1 MGDFCELHVHGGPAD
16 GLDFD
21 FFAAYG
27 KPPVAGDLVT
37 HLRPGAPVSHL
48 YRVEGLVKGG
58 YKLVYVGPQQVQCRG
73 K

>member
-1 MGDFCELHVHGGPAD
+1 MIRSCARKCLRIERDMGDWAIMEVFGGPAD

-37 HLRPGAPVSHL
+37 HLSPWCAGQSFVSS
-48 YRVEGLVKGG
+48 GG
-58 YKLVYVGPQQVQCRG
+58 VGRG
-73 K
+73 RI